1 MPEATKTLARLST
14 RGRLVIPKDVRDRMG
29 IKAGDVLSVED
40 QGDVVVVRL
49 RKPEAA
55 QQDGALGDDS
65 T

>member
-29 IKAGDVLSVED
+29 IKAGDVLSVQD
-40 QGDVVVVRL
+40 QGDVVIVRL
-49 RKPEAA
+49 RNGESA